1 MGSTWTHALVTGGA
15 GFIGSAL
22 VESLIAD
29 GVHVCVLDARPADE
43 VELVARFGDTGRL
56 TYRPGDV
63 LDADLLDEA
72 VADQDVVFHLAS
84 NTENR
89 GDRAARMADVRLT
102 LGGTVA
108 LLEALARRHDSHASG
123 ASLPTVVLTSTQLV
137 YEGSNI
143 PITERTGRIRPTSRF
158 AAGKVSAE
166 AFLHAYAA
174 ELDFPV
180 AVCRLSNIVG
190 PSMRRGIVYDLV
202 RKVAD
207 GPAELR
213 VLGNGRQTRSYLAVD
228 DCVRALR
235 VAAKHATPSVDVFN
249 VCNEDATSAFDV
261 AKIVATASAVPTLP
275 VKAEAQ
281 DNGWR
286 GDVAT
291 LAVEP
296 ERLRQL
302 GWRPTLGSDAAV
314 RETVQQMM
322 KGMP

>member
-1 MGSTWTHALVTGGA
+1 MSSTWTHALVTGGT
-15 GFIGSAL
+15 GFIGAAL
-22 VESLIAD
+22 VESLVAD

-43 VELVARFGDTGRL
+43 AEVVACLGDTGYL

-63 LDADLLDEA
+63 LDADLLDEV

-89 GDRAARMADVRLT
+89 GDRAARTADVRLT

-108 LLEALARRHDSHASG
+108 LLEALVRRHDSHATG
-123 ASLPTVVLTSTQLV
+123 GPLPSVVLASTQLV
-137 YEGSNI
+137 YEGSNT

-174 ELDFPV
+174 EFGLPA

-190 PSMRRGIVYDLV
+190 PRMRRGIVYDLV

-213 VLGNGRQTRSYLAVD
+213 VLGNGHQTRSYLAVD

-235 VAAKHATPSVDVFN
+235 IAAGHATPSVDVFN
-249 VCNEDATSAFDV
+249 VCNEDATSALDV
-261 AKIVATASAVPTLP
+261 ARFVVAASAVPSLP
-275 VKAEAQ
+275 VKAEVQ
-281 DNGWR
+281 DTGWR

-291 LAVEP
+291 LAVQP
-296 ERLRQL
+296 ERLRDL
-302 GWRPTLGSDAAV
+302 GWRPALGSDAAV